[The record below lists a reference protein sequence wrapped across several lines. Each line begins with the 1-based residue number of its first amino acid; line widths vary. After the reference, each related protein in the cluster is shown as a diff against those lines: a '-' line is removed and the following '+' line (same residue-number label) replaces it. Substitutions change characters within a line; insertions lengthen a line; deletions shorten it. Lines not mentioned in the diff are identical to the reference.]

1 MSNLLGPRSFGKEH
15 GPIFLGKD
23 LVQEKDYSESTGKL
37 IDAEV
42 NEVIEK
48 AYKEAKNIINA
59 KKLEIIDMSNILLQ
73 KENLEGEELDKYLEL
88 LKLREEQESKEKN
101 EKIETI

>member
-1 MSNLLGPRSFGKEH
+1 LGPRSFGKEH

-59 KKLEIIDMSNILLQ
+59 KRLEIIDMSNILLQ

-88 LKLREEQESKEKN
+88 LKIREEQESKEKS